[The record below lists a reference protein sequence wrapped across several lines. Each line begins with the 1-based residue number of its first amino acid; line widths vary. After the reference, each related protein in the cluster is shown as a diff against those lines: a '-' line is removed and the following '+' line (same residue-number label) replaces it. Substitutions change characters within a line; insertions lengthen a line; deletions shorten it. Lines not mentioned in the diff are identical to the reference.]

1 MDVELEPIVAPAT
14 RLMLP
19 AELSLIVIV
28 IAISKENGRK
38 LALGL
43 TCHIIPL
50 NIWISKNTS
59 FKDANSSVPAHG
71 WLYDFENSVPL
82 SNAWKLLKPE
92 TSEYGAVSTVIPIL
106 ICSDDLDLVC
116 NVIMIEQMVTESE
129 VQWIRFGV
137 AWNNMHDLVTS
148 VVWEQPFSSPVLT
161 FKLSDF
167 EEAYNNLKSLDKAW
181 NEGI

>member
-1 MDVELEPIVAPAT
+1 MNVISAILLNEHPVKGCIQDGNGKTKPFPIF
-14 RLMLP
+14 
-19 AELSLIVIV
+19 
-28 IAISKENGRK
+28 AID
-38 LALGL
+38 GL
-43 TCHIIPL
+43 PL

-129 VQWIRFGV
+129 VRWIRFGV
-137 AWNNMHDLVTS
+137 AWDNMHDLVTS

>member
-1 MDVELEPIVAPAT
+1 MNVISAILLNEHPVKGCIQDGNGNTKPFPIF
-14 RLMLP
+14 
-19 AELSLIVIV
+19 
-28 IAISKENGRK
+28 AID
-38 LALGL
+38 GL
-43 TCHIIPL
+43 PL

-59 FKDANSSVPAHG
+59 FKDADFSVPAQG
-71 WLYDFENSVPL
+71 WLYDSENNFSL

-116 NVIMIEQMVTESE
+116 NVIMVEQMVTKSE

-148 VVWEQPFSSPVLT
+148 VVWEKPFTSPVLT
-161 FKLSDF
+161 FKLSNF
-167 EEAYNNLKSLDKAW
+167 EEAYNNLKNLDEVWSGA
-181 NEGI
+181 I

>member
-1 MDVELEPIVAPAT
+1 MNVISAILLNEHPVKGCIQDGNGKTKPFPIF
-14 RLMLP
+14 
-19 AELSLIVIV
+19 
-28 IAISKENGRK
+28 AID
-38 LALGL
+38 GL
-43 TCHIIPL
+43 PL

-161 FKLSDF
+161 FKLNDF

>member
-1 MDVELEPIVAPAT
+1 MNVISAILLNEHPVKGCIQDGNGKTKPFPIF
-14 RLMLP
+14 
-19 AELSLIVIV
+19 
-28 IAISKENGRK
+28 AID
-38 LALGL
+38 GL
-43 TCHIIPL
+43 PL

-59 FKDANSSVPAHG
+59 FKDAKSSVPAQG
-71 WLYDFENSVPL
+71 WLYDFDNSFPL
-82 SNAWKLLKPE
+82 RNAWKLLKPE

-137 AWNNMHDLVTS
+137 AWNNMNDLVTS

-167 EEAYNNLKSLDKAW
+167 EEAYNNLKILDKAW

>member
-1 MDVELEPIVAPAT
+1 NNF
-14 RLMLP
+14 
-19 AELSLIVIV
+19 S
-28 IAISKENGRK
+28 
-38 LALGL
+38 
-43 TCHIIPL
+43 
-50 NIWISKNTS
+50 
-59 FKDANSSVPAHG
+59 
-71 WLYDFENSVPL
+71 L

-116 NVIMIEQMVTESE
+116 NVIMVEQMVTKSE

-148 VVWEQPFSSPVLT
+148 VVWEKPFSSPVLT
-161 FKLSDF
+161 FKLSNF
-167 EEAYNNLKSLDKAW
+167 EEAYNNLNSLDKAW